1 MSAVASPRP
10 SPQGVSLLSDD
21 ALQRLSGPAVFARGQ
36 TYASSGAIESL
47 QTPAME
53 PGEQAAVQALV
64 QGTQAYQVRVGMDAG
79 GKLGGEC
86 DCPHAQ
92 DGNFCK
98 HLVAVCLA
106 WRGELGGTAPAHDAE
121 AAKKVAAVAKRART
135 QASNLQALRQFV
147 QGQSA
152 AALAERLWDWAENDR
167 TLMVEL
173 KAWSAEH
180 SAAGDPKALRSAIA
194 TLLRDRSGFLDW
206 RESGAYAH
214 RAAKVLPMLR
224 PWLQRDPAQLRG
236 LCEHALRCAYKVAE
250 HADDS
255 NGEIG
260 GLLQNLMDLL
270 TEALR
275 ASPPPAAWVEHW
287 FALMQA
293 DPWGLWDEKSILAAA
308 GPAVRARHAEQA
320 LADWKDWQ
328 RRHPATAPAGV
339 PAQPVRRYDPE
350 RSQLRRRYLDSLAL
364 QDDPLALRDAMA
376 DSAQQVHEF
385 CELVA
390 LCEEQGW
397 FREALQWAEAGL
409 RQHPRD
415 WRCEDDLLR
424 CYERDGWDEEALA
437 LWRRRLQAR
446 PDVPTYQAVL
456 AAAERAKCD
465 RARYRD
471 ELFAW
476 AEQREQKELE
486 AARKRPRT
494 HAAGESAL
502 RSIDVRVCW
511 LLADAVPQQALALVR
526 QPGNGCRLDT
536 LEALARKLPAENH
549 ADAVQLLQ
557 RVFDAEMAVASSP
570 YARPLALVQDILAR
584 MPLAQQAPWL
594 AELRTRYKPKRNF
607 IAGLP

>member
-1 MSAVASPRP
+1 MASPRL
-10 SPQGVSLLSDD
+10 SPQWLPLLSDD
-21 ALQRLSGPAVFARGQ
+21 ALVRLSGPAVFARGQ

-47 QTPAME
+47 QTPALE

-64 QGTQAYQVRVGMDAG
+64 QGTQAYQVRVCIDADDE
-79 GKLGGEC
+79 LDGEC

-98 HLVAVCLA
+98 HLVAVCQA
-106 WRGELGGTAPAHDAE
+106 WRGELGGAAPVHDPQAV
-121 AAKKVAAVAKRART
+121 KKVAAAAKRART
-135 QASNLQALRQFV
+135 QASNLQVLRQFV
-147 QGQSA
+147 QSQSA
-152 AALAERLWDWAENDR
+152 DALAERLWDWAENDR
-167 TLMVEL
+167 DLMAEL
-173 KAWSAEH
+173 KAWSAER

-194 TLLRDRSGFLDW
+194 ALLRDRSGFLDW

-224 PWLQRDPAQLRG
+224 PWRERDPGQLLA
-236 LCEHALRCAYKVAE
+236 LCEHALRCIYKVAE

-255 NGEIG
+255 GGEIG
-260 GLLQNLMDLL
+260 GLVQDVMDLL

-275 ASPPPAAWVEHW
+275 ASPPPASWVERW

-308 GPAVRARHAEQA
+308 GPAVLARYAAQA
-320 LADWKDWQ
+320 RADWQDWQ
-328 RRHPATAPAGV
+328 RLHPATAIPGLPAR
-339 PAQPVRRYDPE
+339 AVRGYDHQ

-364 QDDPLALRDAMA
+364 QGDPLALRDAMA
-376 DSAQQVHEF
+376 DSAQEAYEF
-385 CELVA
+385 CALVA

-397 FREALQWAEAGL
+397 FREALQWAEAGV
-409 RQHPRD
+409 RQHPGD

-446 PDVPTYQAVL
+446 PDVSTYRAVL
-456 AAAERAKCD
+456 KAAERAGYD
-465 RARYRD
+465 RARYRA

-476 AEQREQKELE
+476 AEQREQAELD
-486 AARKRPRT
+486 AARKRTRV
-494 HAAGESAL
+494 HAGDPAL
-502 RSIDVRVCW
+502 RSIDVRVSW
-511 LLADAVPQQALALVR
+511 HLADAEPQQALALVR
-526 QPGNGCRLDT
+526 QPDNGCRLDT
-536 LEALARKLPAENH
+536 LEALARQLPAENG

-557 RVFDAEMAVASSP
+557 RVFDVAMAGASSP
-570 YARPLALVQDILAR
+570 YATPLALVRDILAR

-594 AELRTRYKPKRNF
+594 ADLRVRYKPKRNF